1 MRLAVIFPLTVA
13 IARKNSQTSTANRN
27 MWTSLSTCSRSIQVT
42 LGRSE
47 PGSVNKMIVIKS
59 HPRAGMKPE
68 KYFFIIQRAFL
79 NSYMAWDQFPFPK
92 VVFAVNQVEKNG

>member
-1 MRLAVIFPLTVA
+1 
-13 IARKNSQTSTANRN
+13 
-27 MWTSLSTCSRSIQVT
+27 
-42 LGRSE
+42 
-47 PGSVNKMIVIKS
+47 MIVIKS